1 MKEKH
6 NNSQNNKNISD
17 GLQTAKEEKQRIM
30 DQLFIDINNVKC
42 VLDICLKEKNIENQR
57 LNCESIDF
65 LNSSKEKLL
74 KEYNG
79 GNVLFFRKYAYEK
92 ILNEYLQKKYKTN
105 VIELDVFESG
115 NKYLE
120 EKRLE
125 QREKEEKQLINKIQ
139 KMKWTKTFFVGFI
152 KFESVTENGKT
163 VELFYKMHPSKKE
176 INKYNKL
183 IYDGKSVSYVPY
195 EFMDIITKIEST
207 CPEKKISGDMKTI
220 IINNQFYQRNKV
232 DEKKKNKEFQQK
244 IDEKRKWLSK
254 NYKISEKEINKIS
267 AKCFSKCKHYVPSRI
282 HCKLN
287 GKMCSPLFEDCIY
300 YEDLIKKVLELKEKK
315 EKEAEERKKQELKA
329 KRERIAKRLFKPLPL
344 KTIEELE
351 SNKHKELEKNVKQ
364 NNTKNITKIGFKDF
378 VVRSNVFK
386 CTHDKHKIDNVVAE
400 IYIDEDGKKHLEKIS
415 AGYCPQCNIYFI
427 MESTYENLKRRG
439 IILCRISDR
448 KNYMKMI
455 YSTNGLKLAKES
467 ILMQYGYNVS
477 QIKGLS
483 KLRRQKILAVIIDND
498 VLSKS
503 EIISY
508 LDFFIRQRSHMSN
521 METAISKWEEDEE
534 FVEHYR
540 IGEYTKFGVN
550 AIYRRIYET

>member
-6 NNSQNNKNISD
+6 NNSQKNENISD
-17 GLQTAKEEKQRIM
+17 RFQTAKEEKKRIM
-30 DQLFIDINNVKC
+30 DQLFIDVSNVKC
-42 VLDICLKEKNIENQR
+42 TLDICLKEKNIKNQK

-115 NKYLE
+115 KKYLE

-183 IYDGKSVSYVPY
+183 IYDGESVSYVPY

-207 CPEKKISGDMKTI
+207 RPQKEVSENIKIILSKQVYKSNT
-220 IINNQFYQRNKV
+220 NNKDNQ
-232 DEKKKNKEFQQK
+232 EIQQK
-244 IDEKRKWLSK
+244 IDEKRKWLSE
-254 NYKISEKEINKIS
+254 NYKISEKEIKKIS
-267 AKCFSKCKHYVPSRI
+267 AKYPSKCENCLPDKIYCR
-282 HCKLN
+282 LN
-287 GKMCSPLFEDCIY
+287 KKRCSVFFEDCIY
-300 YEDLIKKVLELKEKK
+300 YDVLIKKILKLKAKK
-315 EKEAEERKKQELKA
+315 EKEFEERKKQELKA
-329 KRERIAKRLFKPLPL
+329 KRERIAKKLFKPLPL
-344 KTIEELE
+344 KTIEELG
-351 SNKHKELEKNVKQ
+351 SNKHKESVKKSES
-364 NNTKNITKIGFKDF
+364 NNAKNITKIGFKDF

-400 IYIDEDGKKHLEKIS
+400 IYIDEDGKRHLEKIS

-455 YSTNGLKLAKES
+455 YSANGLKLAKES

-550 AIYRRIYET
+550 AIYRR